1 MNRKFNDFKLL
12 ACIAL
17 CSASQATWAQADY
30 PNRAITLVVPFSA
43 GASTDTLARVIGK
56 SMSEQL
62 KQPVVVEN
70 KSGAGGLVAI
80 DFLKRKAPD
89 GYTFMLTTD
98 GILSINHSIYKT
110 LPYDSIKDFTP
121 LMIAAVAPV
130 VLIVKAD
137 SPFKSVK
144 DIIEYAKSHPTNTLT
159 FGSSG
164 VGTSQH
170 VAGELFNSMA
180 GVKINHVPYKG
191 GAPAMVDLLGG
202 HISMMFGQIP
212 SAKEAADNGKIRIL
226 AIGSPQRHP
235 VLPDT
240 PTLDEL
246 GLKGYNSDT
255 WYGFNMPAGADPK
268 VSGALYNALSDAIS
282 THKPSL
288 EKQGYVIIQS
298 TPPQMTENIKH
309 NTEKWKQVLKNT
321 SAYQMQ

>member
-1 MNRKFNDFKLL
+1 MKPIFHSFSILFAL
-12 ACIAL
+12 AF
-17 CSASQATWAQADY
+17 SVQAQVTHAQTDY
-30 PNRAITLVVPFSA
+30 PNRAITLVVPFAA

-56 SMSEQL
+56 SISENL
-62 KQPVVVEN
+62 KQPVVIEN
-70 KSGAGGLVAI
+70 KSGAGGLIAI
-80 DFLKRKAPD
+80 DYLKRKAPD

-98 GILSINHSIYKT
+98 GILSINHSIYKS
-110 LPYDSIKDFTP
+110 LPYDSIKDFSP
-121 LMIAAVAPV
+121 LMIAAIAPV
-130 VLIVKAD
+130 VLIVKED

-144 DIIEYAKSHPTNTLT
+144 DIIDYAKSHPANSLT

-164 VGTSQH
+164 IGTSQH
-170 VAGELFNSMA
+170 VAGELFNTMV

-191 GAPAMVDLLGG
+191 GAPALVDLMGG

-255 WYGFNMPAGADPK
+255 WYGFSMPAGAHPK
-268 VSGALYNALSDAIS
+268 VVSVLYEALNDAITINKS
-282 THKPSL
+282 SL
-288 EKQGYVIIQS
+288 EKQGYVVMQS
-298 TPPQMTENIKH
+298 TPQQMTDNIKQ

-321 SAYQMQ
+321 NAYQMQ